1 MGHFRIFMQ
10 AFSPGPPTVDVSTSC
25 GHRHQLWMP
34 SPDITRGLLTP
45 CLPAAAPVRI
55 PMKGVRSDSLEI
67 LMTFFTTSPPASRH
81 RDATAP
87 TLRVIPHHTFFDRM
101 RKRAAFPDKR
111 SYPRPSTPTYPF
123 GFDGTLYIPGLTD
136 ISSAPSS
143 SPPFKA
149 ARRISA
155 S

>member
-1 MGHFRIFMQ
+1 MP
-10 AFSPGPPTVDVSTSC
+10 APVVDTATSC
-25 GHRHQLWMP
+25 GCQHQLWMP
-34 SPDITRGLLTP
+34 SPDINRGLLTP

-55 PMKGVRSDSLEI
+55 PMKRVRSDSLDI
-67 LMTFFTTSPPASRH
+67 LMTFFTTSTPASHH
-81 RDATAP
+81 RDETAP
-87 TLRVIPHHTFFDRM
+87 TLRVVPHHTLFDLM

-111 SYPRPSTPTYPF
+111 YYARPSTPTYPF
-123 GFDGTLYIPGLTD
+123 GFDGTLCVPGLTD

-143 SPPFKA
+143 SRPFKA